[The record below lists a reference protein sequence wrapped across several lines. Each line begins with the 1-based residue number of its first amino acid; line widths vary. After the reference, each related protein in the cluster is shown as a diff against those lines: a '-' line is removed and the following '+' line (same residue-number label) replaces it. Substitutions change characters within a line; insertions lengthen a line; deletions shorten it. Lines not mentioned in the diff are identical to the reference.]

1 MDTSGTTRGYS
12 FESLWVSLQRLVSA
26 QRPGAGS
33 LPTLSVIFIIPANPS
48 FVQTTDVLPKEPLVV
63 SADLSSDDQWSEIIE
78 PRTRLLD
85 LGLRDVW
92 RYRDLVLLFVRRDFV
107 STYKQTIL
115 GPIWFFIQPLLTTIT
130 YMIVFG
136 GIAKLSTDGL
146 PQLPFYLAG
155 VTIWNY
161 FAQTLTSTST
171 VFTANA
177 AIFGKVYFPRLT
189 MPLSIVVSNL
199 IRFGIQFALFLGV
212 WAYYLVTQNSLHPNL
227 YILLTPILL
236 VLMGLL
242 SLGLGMIF
250 SALTTKYRDLA
261 MLLTFGV
268 QLLMYATPVIYPL
281 SQLPLKYK
289 SIILAN
295 PLSSIVETFRYAFLG
310 SGSFSWSYLGYS
322 AVATLVILVVGTVV
336 FNKVQKSFTDTV

>member
-1 MDTSGTTRGYS
+1 M
-12 FESLWVSLQRLVSA
+12 
-26 QRPGAGS
+26 
-33 LPTLSVIFIIPANPS
+33 
-48 FVQTTDVLPKEPLVV
+48 QTAEVLPEAPPLSSGS
-63 SADLSSDDQWSEIIE
+63 SADEDWSEIIQ

-92 RYRDLVLLFVRRDFV
+92 RYRDLVMLFVRRDFV

-136 GIAKLSTDGL
+136 SIANLSTDGL

-161 FAQTLTSTST
+161 FAQTLTTVST

-199 IRFGIQFALFLGV
+199 IRFGIQFALFLAV
-212 WAYYLVTQNSLHPNL
+212 WAYYLIAQDSLHPNA
-227 YILLTPILL
+227 YILLTPVLL
-236 VLMGLL
+236 LLMGLL

-261 MLLTFGV
+261 MLLAFGV

-281 SQLPLKYK
+281 SKLPLKYK
-289 SIILAN
+289 PFILAN

-310 SGSFSWSYLGYS
+310 SGTFSWLALGYS
-322 AVATLVILVVGTVV
+322 AAVTAVILVVGTVI

>member
-1 MDTSGTTRGYS
+1 MQTS
-12 FESLWVSLQRLVSA
+12 EVLPAVPLVSTGTA
-26 QRPGAGS
+26 
-33 LPTLSVIFIIPANPS
+33 
-48 FVQTTDVLPKEPLVV
+48 
-63 SADLSSDDQWSEIIE
+63 ADDDWSEIIQ

-92 RYRDLVLLFVRRDFV
+92 RYRDLVMLFVRRDFV

-136 GIAKLSTDGL
+136 GIANLSTDGL

-161 FAQTLTSTST
+161 FAQTLTNVST
-171 VFTANA
+171 VFAANA
-177 AIFGKVYFPRLT
+177 GIFGKVYFPRLT
-189 MPLSIVVSNL
+189 MPLSIVISNL
-199 IRFGIQFALFLGV
+199 VRFGIQFSLFLAV
-212 WAYYLVTQNSLHPNL
+212 WAYYLVTQDTLHPNY
-227 YILLTPILL
+227 YILLTPVLL

-250 SALTTKYRDLA
+250 SAMTTKYRDLA
-261 MLLTFGV
+261 MLLAFGV

-281 SQLPLKYK
+281 SRLPLKYK
-289 SIILAN
+289 VFILAN
-295 PLSSIVETFRYAFLG
+295 PLSSIVETFRFAFLG
-310 SGSFSWSYLGYS
+310 TGSFSWLYLVYS
-322 AVATLVILVVGTVV
+322 TGITVVVLFVGTVA
-336 FNKVQKSFTDTV
+336 FNKVEKTFTDTV

>member
-1 MDTSGTTRGYS
+1 M
-12 FESLWVSLQRLVSA
+12 
-26 QRPGAGS
+26 
-33 LPTLSVIFIIPANPS
+33 PANPS
-48 FVQTTDVLPKEPLVV
+48 FVQTADVLPKEPPVV

-92 RYRDLVLLFVRRDFV
+92 RYRDLVLLFVRRDFI

-136 GIAKLSTDGL
+136 GIANLSTDGL

-161 FAQTLTSTST
+161 FAQTLTTVST

-189 MPLSIVVSNL
+189 MPLSIVISNL
-199 IRFGIQFALFLGV
+199 VRFGVQFALFLAV
-212 WAYYLVTQNSLHPNL
+212 WGYYLVRTSSLHPNL
-227 YILLTPILL
+227 YMLLTPLL
-236 VLMGLL
+236 LLLMGLL
-242 SLGLGMIF
+242 GLGLGMIF

-281 SQLPLKYK
+281 SKLPVKYK
-289 SIILAN
+289 VFILAN

-310 SGSFSWSYLGYS
+310 SGTFSWGALGYS
-322 AVATLVILVVGTVV
+322 TAVTLVVLVVGTVI
-336 FNKVQKSFTDTV
+336 FNKVEKSFTDTV

>member
-1 MDTSGTTRGYS
+1 M
-12 FESLWVSLQRLVSA
+12 
-26 QRPGAGS
+26 
-33 LPTLSVIFIIPANPS
+33 PANPS
-48 FVQTTDVLPKEPLVV
+48 FVQTADVLPKEPPVV

-85 LGLRDVW
+85 LGLRNVW
-92 RYRDLVLLFVRRDFV
+92 RYRDLVLLFVRRDFI

-161 FAQTLTSTST
+161 FAQTLTTVST

-189 MPLSIVVSNL
+189 MPLSIVISNL
-199 IRFGIQFALFLGV
+199 VRFGIQFALFLAV
-212 WAYYLVTQNSLHPNL
+212 WGYYLVRTSSLHPNL
-227 YILLTPILL
+227 YMLLTPLLL

-242 SLGLGMIF
+242 GLGLGMIF

-281 SQLPLKYK
+281 SKLPVKYK
-289 SIILAN
+289 GFILAN

-310 SGSFSWSYLGYS
+310 SGTFSWGALGYS
-322 AVATLVILVVGTVV
+322 TAVTLVVLVLGTVI
-336 FNKVQKSFTDTV
+336 FNKVEKSFTDTV

>member
-1 MDTSGTTRGYS
+1 MQTSEVLRSPSPIAPDASPDDNWT
-12 FESLWVSLQRLVSA
+12 E
-26 QRPGAGS
+26 
-33 LPTLSVIFIIPANPS
+33 VI
-48 FVQTTDVLPKEPLVV
+48 Q
-63 SADLSSDDQWSEIIE
+63 

-92 RYRDLVLLFVRRDFV
+92 RYRDLVMLFVRRDFV

-136 GIAKLSTDGL
+136 GIANLSTDGL

-199 IRFGIQFALFLGV
+199 IRFGIQFVLFLAV
-212 WAYYLVTQNSLHPNL
+212 WMYYLTTQDSLHPNL
-227 YILLTPILL
+227 YILLTPVLL
-236 VLMGLL
+236 ALMGLL
-242 SLGLGMIF
+242 SLGLGMLF

-281 SQLPLKYK
+281 SKLPLKYK
-289 SIILAN
+289 PLIMAN
-295 PLSSIVETFRYAFLG
+295 PLSSIVETFRYGFLG
-310 SGSFSWSYLGYS
+310 SGTFSWGALGYS
-322 AVATLVILVVGTVV
+322 AAVTLAILVVGTVV